1 MTPLILASLSD
12 LHNLSVDTIIDVRT
26 PAEYAEDHIPGAVNL
41 PVLSNDQREEV
52 GTIYKQV
59 NPFNARKIGGA
70 LVANNTAN
78 HLQGPLAEK
87 SGGWQPL
94 IYCWRGG
101 QRSGAFATILDQVG
115 WRVHLLKGGYQ
126 SYRRE
131 IVKTLYETPLTHKL
145 ILIGG
150 GTGTAK
156 TALLHQLSAK
166 GAQILDIEGIAAHR
180 GSLFGKIDKPQPS
193 QKMFETNLAA
203 KLATLDPTVTTF
215 VEAESSKV
223 GDRSIPPSVWAL
235 MTNAARIQ
243 INAPIEARSHFL
255 CRAYEDI
262 THDKAELKKLI
273 DKLRPYHSADRI
285 DQWHA
290 QAKINDWQT
299 LATSLILYHYD
310 PRYTKSSNT
319 KDDAV
324 YYIELS
330 NLKDSTLANTAEA
343 LHAKFS

>member
-1 MTPLILASLSD
+1 
-12 LHNLSVDTIIDVRT
+12 
-26 PAEYAEDHIPGAVNL
+26 
-41 PVLSNDQREEV
+41 
-52 GTIYKQV
+52 
-59 NPFNARKIGGA
+59 
-70 LVANNTAN
+70 
-78 HLQGPLAEK
+78 
-87 SGGWQPL
+87 
-94 IYCWRGG
+94 
-101 QRSGAFATILDQVG
+101 
-115 WRVHLLKGGYQ
+115 
-126 SYRRE
+126 
-131 IVKTLYETPLTHKL
+131 
-145 ILIGG
+145 
-150 GTGTAK
+150 
-156 TALLHQLSAK
+156 
-166 GAQILDIEGIAAHR
+166 
-180 GSLFGKIDKPQPS
+180 
-193 QKMFETNLAA
+193 MFETNLAA

-235 MTNAARIQ
+235 MANAARIQ

-262 THDKAELKKLI
+262 THDKEELKKLI
-273 DKLRPYHSADRI
+273 DKLRPYHSAERI